1 MRRTLNKTRFLA
13 GKTDPENTSLWLPL
27 WMHLWDTAGI
37 MERLVRQWLPESVK
51 RAMGFEREE
60 ALLTHARFLGGIHDI
75 GKATVAFQANI
86 LRTLPEARQRL
97 ETLTPL
103 DCPEQNRR
111 ESPHAR
117 AGEAVLLWDDCP
129 GGIASIVGAHH
140 GKPQSC
146 AAVDD
151 QLEGWESNYYPK
163 GQKKVWEDFWTE
175 LLMTVL
181 QDCGFDDTAELDDLN
196 PQEEVLLTGLLI
208 MADWIASNTE
218 YFPLIPVEEL
228 GSMEDYP
235 ARVDRAWEKL
245 ALPFPWEAQP
255 GIADPQEFAVRFGF
269 APNAVQRAVL
279 EAVDTAA
286 EPGILILEA
295 QMGVGKTEAALA
307 AAEVMASRFGLGGV
321 FFGLPTQATA
331 NGIFPRLLGW
341 ADTQSEETL
350 PQAIKLAHG
359 MAELNECYLRLQGRG
374 VQLEEDAQEA
384 HQVQVHQWFRGNKQA
399 LLANFVI
406 GTVDQLLL
414 AALAQKHVML
424 RHLGLAGKV
433 VIIDECHAYDT
444 YMNCYLDR
452 ALEWLGWYKVPVI
465 LLSATLPARRR
476 TELVEAYQQKKAAP
490 DAPWETSCGYPLLTW
505 TDGAEVKQ
513 TAIPSDAPGQTVQL
527 TTLTEPELPALLRR
541 KLAEGGCAGVI
552 VNTVK
557 KAQKIAQLLRE
568 SLPDK
573 EVQLFHAQF
582 LMPDRA
588 ARENQLMARIGK
600 ESTPKERNDLI
611 VVGTQVMEQSLD
623 IDLDVLVTELCPMDL
638 LLQRI
643 GRLHRHYRSR
653 PAPLQQACCAVL
665 DTGEDAFDA
674 GSEAVYGQW
683 LLWRTRKFLPRSI
696 RLPEEI
702 SPLVQRVYGWEREA
716 PGGAQGEPRPLM
728 QSDDALERWSALWQL
743 GHFPAEPVRD
753 YLEQWKDRFWL
764 FHPTHP
770 FWQVPQAKIGTEYGA
785 AKLNGEMSE
794 SSNKLRLFPLYAG
807 QSKEQLS
814 YPQAARWLL
823 CVNGYD
829 DTSAKPKG
837 KGLPSVGAGWL
848 GKIGFIQ
855 AQGDN
860 LYETLML
867 NLTLLRDGR
876 ECWGESKP
884 CWELEAPKSAERTE
898 ICCPDNPAQLLTLQ
912 SRRLLLHRTGE
923 NVDGFCLLGG
933 DFFPR
938 ENVFAEQ
945 MTIWRTMPIKKN
957 EPVVFVPC
965 RHDPAK
971 QFWREFPAVFCQD
984 SGHRPGVVC
993 WIEKLQEKRLKLLN
1007 PRRKVHFRISGVQYG
1022 DKDFFVNDSFSD
1034 SLTFQAGILDE
1045 IGRPWQSRIVREIER
1060 CEQTAALVGHFAQ
1073 ELAIAAGDRNENAG
1087 GAVRAQFYFA
1097 VDQPFRQ
1104 WLQAVDP
1111 EQDDPDEAA
1120 LRWQTRARSIAEKLG
1135 KQMVMEAGNAALKGR
1150 RIVVDKD
1157 KKTERTILYTAPKA
1171 YNRFRTRLWE
1181 IYPKTEP

>member
-1 MRRTLNKTRFLA
+1 MRWTLNKTRLLA

-37 MERLVRQWLPESVK
+37 MERLVRQWLPESAK

-60 ALLTHARFLGGIHDI
+60 ELLAHARFLGGIHDI

-86 LRTLPEARQRL
+86 LRTLTEARQRL
-97 ETLTPL
+97 EMLTPL

-117 AGEAVLLWDDCP
+117 AGEAILLWNDCP
-129 GGIASIVGAHH
+129 GGLASIVGAHH
-140 GKPQSC
+140 GRPQSC

-163 GQKKVWEDFWTE
+163 GQKKVWESFWTE

-181 QDCGFDDTAELDDLN
+181 QDCGFDDTAELYDLD

-279 EAVDTAA
+279 EAADTAA

-307 AAEVMASRFGLGGV
+307 AAEIMASRFGLGGV

-359 MAELNECYLRLQGRG
+359 MAELNECY
-374 VQLEEDAQEA
+374 
-384 HQVQVHQWFRGNKQA
+384 
-399 LLANFVI
+399 
-406 GTVDQLLL
+406 
-414 AALAQKHVML
+414 L

-513 TAIPSDAPGQTVQL
+513 TAISSDAPGQTVQL

-588 ARENQLMARIGK
+588 ARENRLMARIGK

-643 GRLHRHYRSR
+643 GRLHRHHRSR

-674 GSEAVYGQW
+674 GSEAVYGRW
-683 LLWRTRKFLPRSI
+683 LLWRTRNFLPRSI

-716 PGGAQGEPRPLM
+716 PGGAQGEEMRCVYEQTQEKKKARAEAYLVPQPETHRLAQLNTLDDWM
-728 QSDDALERWSALWQL
+728 QNEGARSD
-743 GHFPAEPVRD
+743 PAARAAVRD
-753 YLEQWKDRFWL
+753 GDPSVEVLVMQCRADGSIHFL
-764 FHPTHP
+764 P
-770 FWQVPQAKIGTEYGA
+770 WQEGGSAVAADSPPPPETALKIA
-785 AKLNGEMSE
+785 RQ
-794 SSNKLRLFPLYAG
+794 KLRLPAVF
-807 QSKEQLS
+807 
-814 YPQAARWLL
+814 
-823 CVNGYD
+823 
-829 DTSAKPKG
+829 G
-837 KGLPSVGAGWL
+837 KAWKV
-848 GKIGFIQ
+848 
-855 AQGDN
+855 
-860 LYETLML
+860 
-867 NLTLLRDGR
+867 DGVIR
-876 ECWGESKP
+876 
-884 CWELEAPKSAERTE
+884 ELEA
-898 ICCPDNPAQLLTLQ
+898 DNRSRLAAWQLSPLLHGELV
-912 SRRLLLHRTGE
+912 LLLDE
-923 NVDGFCLLGG
+923 NLTARLVGMELCYD
-933 DFFPR
+933 R
-938 ENVFAEQ
+938 ENGLYYQKEE
-945 MTIWRTMPIKKN
+945 T
-957 EPVVFVPC
+957 
-965 RHDPAK
+965 
-971 QFWREFPAVFCQD
+971 
-984 SGHRPGVVC
+984 
-993 WIEKLQEKRLKLLN
+993 
-1007 PRRKVHFRISGVQYG
+1007 
-1022 DKDFFVNDSFSD
+1022 
-1034 SLTFQAGILDE
+1034 DE
-1045 IGRPWQSRIVREIER
+1045 
-1060 CEQTAALVGHFAQ
+1060 
-1073 ELAIAAGDRNENAG
+1073 
-1087 GAVRAQFYFA
+1087 
-1097 VDQPFRQ
+1097 
-1104 WLQAVDP
+1104 
-1111 EQDDPDEAA
+1111 
-1120 LRWQTRARSIAEKLG
+1120 
-1135 KQMVMEAGNAALKGR
+1135 GN
-1150 RIVVDKD
+1150 
-1157 KKTERTILYTAPKA
+1157 
-1171 YNRFRTRLWE
+1171 
-1181 IYPKTEP
+1181 

>member
-1 MRRTLNKTRFLA
+1 
-13 GKTDPENTSLWLPL
+13 
-27 WMHLWDTAGI
+27 
-37 MERLVRQWLPESVK
+37 
-51 RAMGFEREE
+51 
-60 ALLTHARFLGGIHDI
+60 
-75 GKATVAFQANI
+75 
-86 LRTLPEARQRL
+86 
-97 ETLTPL
+97 
-103 DCPEQNRR
+103 
-111 ESPHAR
+111 
-117 AGEAVLLWDDCP
+117 
-129 GGIASIVGAHH
+129 
-140 GKPQSC
+140 
-146 AAVDD
+146 
-151 QLEGWESNYYPK
+151 
-163 GQKKVWEDFWTE
+163 
-175 LLMTVL
+175 MTVL
-181 QDCGFDDTAELDDLN
+181 QDCGFDDTTELYDLD

-228 GSMEDYP
+228 GSMQDYP

-307 AAEVMASRFGLGGV
+307 AAEIMASRFGLGGV

-374 VQLEEDAQEA
+374 VQLEEDAQEE
-384 HQVQVHQWFRGNKQA
+384 HRVQVHQWFRGNKQV

-541 KLAEGGCAGVI
+541 KLVEGGCAGVI

-600 ESTPKERNDLI
+600 GSAPECRNDLI

-643 GRLHRHYRSR
+643 GRLHRHHRSR

-702 SPLVQRVYGWEREA
+702 SPLVQRVYGWEREV
-716 PGGAQGEPRPLM
+716 PGGAQGEEMRCVYEQTQEKKKARAEAYLVPQPETHRLAQLNTLDDWM
-728 QSDDALERWSALWQL
+728 QNEGACSD
-743 GHFPAEPVRD
+743 PAARAAVRD
-753 YLEQWKDRFWL
+753 GDPSVEVLVMQRRADGSIHFLPWQEGGSAVAAEARERREIIEDLQHEGEDLLDRRKECRKNTCQFITSISIL
-764 FHPTHP
+764 RMLVIYPCGPSRHGI
-770 FWQVPQAKIGTEYGA
+770 VPARMERVAAQEAAQGEHAAAPGA
-785 AKLNGEMSE
+785 VALD
-794 SSNKLRLFPLYAG
+794 RRHRIRRARRHI
-807 QSKEQLS
+807 
-814 YPQAARWLL
+814 AAR
-823 CVNGYD
+823 GR
-829 DTSAKPKG
+829 K
-837 KGLPSVGAGWL
+837 
-848 GKIGFIQ
+848 
-855 AQGDN
+855 
-860 LYETLML
+860 ER
-867 NLTLLRDGR
+867 RDR
-876 ECWGESKP
+876 RTI
-884 CWELEAPKSAERTE
+884 ER
-898 ICCPDNPAQLLTLQ
+898 N
-912 SRRLLLHRTGE
+912 
-923 NVDGFCLLGG
+923 
-933 DFFPR
+933 
-938 ENVFAEQ
+938 
-945 MTIWRTMPIKKN
+945 
-957 EPVVFVPC
+957 
-965 RHDPAK
+965 
-971 QFWREFPAVFCQD
+971 
-984 SGHRPGVVC
+984 
-993 WIEKLQEKRLKLLN
+993 QEKEHRFHAIGLDA
-1007 PRRKVHFRISGVQYG
+1007 RRIPALR
-1022 DKDFFVNDSFSD
+1022 
-1034 SLTFQAGILDE
+1034 
-1045 IGRPWQSRIVREIER
+1045 QSARYARSTSPHAAS
-1060 CEQTAALVGHFAQ
+1060 TAALRPTSTSAVC
-1073 ELAIAAGDRNENAG
+1073 
-1087 GAVRAQFYFA
+1087 GASS
-1097 VDQPFRQ
+1097 
-1104 WLQAVDP
+1104 
-1111 EQDDPDEAA
+1111 A
-1120 LRWQTRARSIAEKLG
+1120 LCLR
-1135 KQMVMEAGNAALKGR
+1135 
-1150 RIVVDKD
+1150 
-1157 KKTERTILYTAPKA
+1157 
-1171 YNRFRTRLWE
+1171 
-1181 IYPKTEP
+1181 